1 MELLEQLAG
10 LPDGWALV
18 AVGAG
23 KRAYQ
28 GGWQANPLDKDGA
41 AAEIKAGRAKAVGAL
56 AGPASGGLLFVD
68 HDGFSAAAKLEELGL
83 PARELPSTVAV
94 TSGRDGRFQLV
105 YRVPEEFWPDLLTR
119 RVFKTGKTD
128 AQGHAEQLDLR
139 WSGHYSVVIGAH
151 PDTSGY
157 RWIHGRSPGEVQV
170 AEAPLA
176 LIELLLRSQEPELPL
191 LPRQAPANLS
201 GTVVPLAEFI
211 TRDSRLLVEGG
222 GTPGTWNDDHLRLA
236 LDLVGT
242 EAWLLAQGLRPDA
255 TARDL
260 FQQHC
265 NAALGI
271 DRSFNVRR
279 AWRRFDGAAGRS
291 PQPGTPLDTLL
302 SRAAY
307 HARAQR
313 PILPP
318 PAASNG
324 TVEVKAAAVG
334 QAAPAPLLEL
344 TKVSVR
350 ELMAMLRSQGQ
361 RLRWN
366 VFTQQVEQDGLPLRD
381 LERFYLQLAEAGY
394 KIAKDAAMDVVLY
407 VAQENPRDPV
417 REYLD
422 HVAAEVE
429 PTYIHGL
436 ASQYLR
442 PEDAAL
448 GAPTLYD
455 EMIRRTLIAAVRRAY
470 EPGCKHDTACVLMGD
485 QGARKSSFW
494 QALGG
499 PWFSDALRDIS
510 SKDDLMVLH
519 RSWVMEWAELDHLV
533 GRRHAG
539 QVKAFLSQQTDV
551 FRVPYGKAA
560 EAFPRRGIIV
570 GSTNRQT
577 GFLQDETGNR
587 RFWVVP
593 VTATEERPIDTPT
606 LLHDRD
612 AIWSAAVAQYRAGET
627 SVLPPELSRLAQAEN
642 ESYVVDSPWL
652 PAVQE
657 WLAKLVPGE
666 LITTE
671 RILSEAIEKPLDRQ
685 SRADQMAVADL
696 LRTLGYAQQRIERSG
711 HRLRVWRRA

>member
-1 MELLEQLAG
+1 MTLLQELQS
-10 LPDGWALV
+10 LPDGWGLV

-28 GGWQANPLDKDGA
+28 SAWQDNPLDKA
-41 AAEIKAGRAKAVGAL
+41 SIAAEIEAGRAKAVGAL

-68 HDGFSAAAKLEELGL
+68 HDGFSATAELERLGL
-83 PARELPSTVAV
+83 PPRDLPPTVAV

-105 YRVPEEFWPDLLTR
+105 YRVPEQFWDSLLTR
-119 RVFKTGKTD
+119 RVFKTGATD
-128 AQGHAEQLDLR
+128 AAGHAEQLDLR
-139 WSGHYSVVIGAH
+139 WAGHYSVVCGAH
-151 PDTSGY
+151 PETTGY
-157 RWIHGRSPGEVQV
+157 RWIRDRSPAQIQV
-170 AEAPLA
+170 AEAPIA
-176 LIELLLRSQEPELPL
+176 LVELLLRSEQPDMPL
-191 LPRQAPANLS
+191 LAQPIPAAIS
-201 GTVVPLAEFI
+201 GTVVPLIEFI
-211 TRDSRLLVEGG
+211 TRDSRSLVESG
-222 GTPGTWNDDHLRLA
+222 GTPGAWNDDQLRLA
-236 LDLVGT
+236 LDLVGV
-242 EAWLLAQGLRPDA
+242 EEWLLAHGLRPDA

-260 FQQHC
+260 FADHIR
-265 NAALGI
+265 AARVK
-271 DRSFNVRR
+271 DSSFDERK
-279 AWRRFDGAAGRS
+279 AWRRFDGALKRA
-291 PQPGTPLDTLL
+291 PQPGTPVDTLL

-307 HARAQR
+307 HSRTQR
-313 PILPP
+313 PLLAP
-318 PAASNG
+318 PAAANA
-324 TVEVKAAAVG
+324 TVRIKPMA
-334 QAAPAPLLEL
+334 QAGDAPICEL
-344 TKVSVR
+344 AKVSTR

-366 VFTQQVEQDGLPLRD
+366 VFTQQVEQDGLPMRD
-381 LERFYLQLAEAGY
+381 LERFYLQLAESGF
-394 KIAKDAAMDVVLY
+394 KVPKDQAMDVALY

-448 GAPTLYD
+448 GQPTLYD
-455 EMIRRTLIAAVRRAY
+455 EMIRRTLIAAVRRAF
-470 EPGCKHDTACVLMGD
+470 EPGCKHDSACVLMGD

-494 QALGG
+494 NALGG
-499 PWFSDALRDIS
+499 PFFSDALRDIS

-519 RSWVMEWAELDHLV
+519 RSWIMEWAELDHLV

-577 GFLQDETGNR
+577 GFLVDETGNR

-593 VTATEERPIDTPT
+593 VTATEENPIDTPT

-612 AIWSAAVAQYRAGET
+612 AIWSAAVAQYRAGEA
-627 SVLPPELSRLAQAEN
+627 SVLPPELSRQANAEN

-657 WLAKLVPGE
+657 WLAKLLPGE

-671 RILSEAIEKPLDRQ
+671 RILSDAIEKPLDRQ
-685 SRADQMAVADL
+685 TRADQMAVADL
-696 LRTLGYAQQRIERSG
+696 LRTLGYSQ
-711 HRLRVWRRA
+711 HRQMRHGARVRVWRRD